1 VGRDQDFRDF
11 VLKNS
16 ATLFRSAYVLTRD
29 RGHAEDLVQNALL
42 RVYLSWNRVDRAN
55 DPYAYTQRILFTSLS
70 RMRRRHRVRET
81 LGITSDTATG
91 LRNHEAAD
99 DRDQLIRA
107 LDQLPDRQRLV
118 LVLRF
123 YEDMSVEQV
132 AKLLGCSVGTVK
144 SRTAR
149 ALSRLR
155 LSPQFEA
162 YEGR

>member
-1 VGRDQDFRDF
+1 MGRDQDYRDF
-11 VLKNS
+11 VL
-16 ATLFRSAYVLTRD
+16 ATSPALFRSAFVLTRD

-42 RVYLSWNRVDRAN
+42 KVYLSWDRVSQAD

-70 RMRRRHRVRET
+70 RMRRRRRVRET
-81 LGITSDTATG
+81 QGITKDMATRVG
-91 LRNHEAAD
+91 AHDAAD

-107 LDQLPDRQRLV
+107 LDELPDPQRLV

-132 AKLLGCSVGTVK
+132 AKVLGCSVGTVK

-149 ALSRLR
+149 ALHRLR
-155 LSPQFEA
+155 VSPQFEA